1 MARSIQTVVS
11 SGSLVILGVTL
22 DYYERDD
29 ITVYFDDEAQ
39 LTGWGWV
46 GTTDKTIVFDPA
58 VPAGVTVKLQRRT
71 DVDRMKHSFTSG
83 AQFKNTNVDTNF
95 LQLLHAVQEIKE
107 SGVPP
112 SAVGGLD
119 MVNEKITS
127 LAPGTAGSD
136 AVNKAQLDTAIAG
149 VVAGS
154 GSVTSATNLGTGLG
168 VFANRVGDNL
178 NLRSLV
184 PGTNVT
190 LVSDA
195 NSITINASV
204 DSSGESNTASNVGT
218 GAGVFKAKT
227 GVDLALKSL
236 RAGANVTITPG
247 ADDILIS
254 ATAGPGTAPFKSL
267 TEFGAVGDG
276 TTDNTTAFASA
287 AAYFYST
294 GRTVYIPEGVY
305 LTAPFVINHN
315 PAQAGDTVGFFFGS
329 SPDRTII
336 RRLGTG
342 AGTFI
347 TLGAPSNTAYISNV
361 WASNI
366 TIDGGAISNGPA
378 LEMHRIVRT
387 KFDCVRVRGGSTACV
402 IREAINLAFHSCTF
416 ADSGTGM
423 LITHHA
429 SSADASPN
437 NINIYGGF
445 VGDNTV
451 CGINYD
457 YGRMLNLNG
466 VQIEGNGTTKGAAG
480 QGGII
485 VGSNVGGS
493 ASSGYPN
500 GIIVDACWFE
510 SNRGVA
516 DVLLQS
522 GLNTIRGCVFWSQE
536 SQVTNSMR
544 VTGGKYSLTTCKFA
558 FAFTAGVPALF
569 EGALVQAGNFIAN
582 CTITNLSWDPVKT
595 VLVTSGVYGSTVTAN
610 SAIYARGLNVAPVW
624 SALSGTTI
632 NKPVILCGGDTSS
645 ATPTIPF
652 GRTMANNNTVVI
664 VQPIDVQQANTVYS
678 PLLTGVTTTGFTISK
693 DVISPTVKSVS
704 NYAVYWIAIGEE
716 A

>member
-1 MARSIQTVVS
+1 MVTKAKNSTLEATLSVVN
-11 SGSLVILGVTL
+11 
-22 DYYERDD
+22 
-29 ITVYFDDEAQ
+29 
-39 LTGWGWV
+39 V
-46 GTTDKTIVFDPA
+46 GT
-58 VPAGVTVKLQRRT
+58 GM
-71 DVDRMKHSFTSG
+71 DV
-83 AQFKNTNVDTNF
+83 
-95 LQLLHAVQEIKE
+95 L
-107 SGVPP
+107 
-112 SAVGGLD
+112 
-119 MVNEKITS
+119 VNEAPS
-127 LAPGTAGSD
+127 QQSVLAKSI
-136 AVNKAQLDTAIAG
+136 KA
-149 VVAGS
+149 
-154 GSVTSATNLGTGLG
+154 
-168 VFANRVGDNL
+168 
-178 NLRSLV
+178 
-184 PGTNVT
+184 GTNVT
-190 LVSDA
+190 ITDDGATL
-195 NSITINASV
+195 TINS
-204 DSSGESNTASNVGT
+204 TASGGT
-218 GAGVFKAKT
+218 GGITGATNAGTGT
-227 GVDLALKSL
+227 GVASGVSGTSLVLKSL
-236 RAGANVTITPG
+236 KAGPNISITST
-247 ADDILIS
+247 ADEITVE
-254 ATAGPGTAPFKSL
+254 ATAGPGTSPFKSL

-294 GRTVYIPEGVY
+294 GRLVYVPDGVY
-305 LTAPFVINHN
+305 LTSPFVINHN
-315 PAQAGDTVGFFFGS
+315 PAQAGDSFGFFFGS
-329 SPDRTII
+329 SPERAII

-347 TLGAPSNTAYISNV
+347 TLGAPSNTAYIGNV

-378 LEMHRIVRT
+378 LEMHRVVRT

-402 IREAINLAFHSCTF
+402 IREAINVAFHSCTF
-416 ADSGTGM
+416 SDSGTGM

-429 SSADASPN
+429 SSSDASPN
-437 NINIYGGF
+437 NVNIYGGF

-466 VQIEGNGTTKGAAG
+466 IQIEGNGTTEGAAG
-480 QGGII
+480 QGGLI

-500 GIIVDACWFE
+500 GVIVDACWFE

-569 EGALVQAGNFIAN
+569 EGASVQSGNFIAN
-582 CTITNLSWDPVKT
+582 CTITHLTWDPAKT
-595 VLVTSGVYGSTVTAN
+595 VLVTNGVYGSTVTAN
-610 SAIYARGLNVAPVW
+610 SAISARGLNVAPVW
-624 SALSGTTI
+624 SALSGATI
-632 NKPVILCGGDTSS
+632 NKPVILCGGDASS
-645 ATPTIPF
+645 ATPTISF

-664 VQPIDVQQANTVYS
+664 VQPIDVQQANQVYS

-693 DVISPTVKSVS
+693 DVISPTAKSVA

-716 A
+716 L